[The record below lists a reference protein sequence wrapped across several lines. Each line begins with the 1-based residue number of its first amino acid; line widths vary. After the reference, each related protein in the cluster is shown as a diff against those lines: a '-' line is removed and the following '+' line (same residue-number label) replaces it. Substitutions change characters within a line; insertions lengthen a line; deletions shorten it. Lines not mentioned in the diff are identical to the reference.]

1 MAQNKQAFSLSILN
15 LAPPLSLPTKSNTS
29 APISPPR
36 YFSTLANLFFHLK
49 SSKNTLLLI
58 QFLSSKR
65 KHKMALIV
73 QKYGGTS
80 VGSPERIKNVAKRV
94 AKARA
99 EGHDVVVVV
108 SAMSGETNRLVAL
121 AHEMQEFPDPR
132 ELDVVLAT
140 GEQVTIGLLAM
151 ALKNI
156 GVPAKSYTGWQVA
169 VRTDDAHTKA
179 RIDHIDDA
187 KMRADL
193 SEGKVVIVA
202 GFQGVTADGDVA
214 TLGRGGSD
222 TSAVAL
228 AAALKAD
235 ECQIYTDV
243 DGVYTTDPRVVPEA
257 RRMNTISFEEMLELA
272 SLGSKVLQIRSV
284 EFAGKYKVRLRV
296 LSSLEDGGE
305 GTLITFEEDENMEK
319 AAVQGIAFDKNQ
331 ARINVRGVPDK
342 PGIAYQILGTVADAN
357 IEVDMI
363 IQNVGAEGTT
373 DFSFTVPRGDYKQT
387 LELMKGLQQSLNATE
402 VNGDDGVCKV
412 SVVGLG
418 MRSHVGV
425 ASKMFRTLAEEGIN
439 IQMISTSEI
448 KVSVLID
455 EKYMELA
462 TRVWHKAFELDK
474 A

>member
-1 MAQNKQAFSLSILN
+1 
-15 LAPPLSLPTKSNTS
+15 
-29 APISPPR
+29 
-36 YFSTLANLFFHLK
+36 
-49 SSKNTLLLI
+49 
-58 QFLSSKR
+58 
-65 KHKMALIV
+65 MALIV

-80 VGSPERIKNVAKRV
+80 VGSAERIKNVAKRV
-94 AKARA
+94 AKTRA

-121 AHEMQEFPDPR
+121 AHEMQDFPDPR

-151 ALKNI
+151 ALKDI
-156 GVPAKSYTGWQVA
+156 GVDAKSYTGWQVA
-169 VRTDDAHTKA
+169 VKTDNAHTKA
-179 RIDHIDDA
+179 RIEDIDDEA
-187 KMRADL
+187 MRADL
-193 SEGKVVIVA
+193 KEGKVVIVA
-202 GFQGVTADGDVA
+202 GFQGVNGNGDIS

-257 RRMNTISFEEMLELA
+257 RRLDTVTFEEMLELA

-296 LSSLEDGGE
+296 LSSLQEGGN
-305 GTLITFEEDENMEK
+305 GTLITFEEDNNMER
-319 AAVQGIAFDKNQ
+319 AAVSGIAFDKNQ

-342 PGIAYQILGTVADAN
+342 PGVAYQILGAVANAN

-373 DFSFTVPRGDYKQT
+373 DFSFTVPRGEYKPV
-387 LELMKGLQQSLNATE
+387 LELLNGLKESIGAAE
-402 VNGDDGVCKV
+402 IDGDDTVCKV
-412 SVVGLG
+412 SIVGLG

-462 TRVWHKAFELDK
+462 TRVLHKAFEL

>member
-1 MAQNKQAFSLSILN
+1 
-15 LAPPLSLPTKSNTS
+15 
-29 APISPPR
+29 
-36 YFSTLANLFFHLK
+36 
-49 SSKNTLLLI
+49 
-58 QFLSSKR
+58 
-65 KHKMALIV
+65 MALIV

-80 VGSPERIKNVAKRV
+80 VGSVERIKNVAKRV

-121 AHEMQEFPDPR
+121 AQEIQEIPDPR
-132 ELDVVLAT
+132 EFDVILST

-151 ALKNI
+151 ALKSI
-156 GVPAKSYTGWQVA
+156 GVEAKSYTGWQVA
-169 VRTDDAHTKA
+169 LKTDNAHTKA
-179 RIDHIDDA
+179 RIEDIDDA

-193 SEGKVVIVA
+193 QDGKVVIVA
-202 GFQGVTADGDVA
+202 GFQGVSGNGDIT

-257 RRMNTISFEEMLELA
+257 RRMDTITFEEMIELA

-296 LSSLEDGGE
+296 LSSLQEGGD
-305 GTLITFEEDENMEK
+305 GTLITFEEDDNMER
-319 AAVQGIAFDKNQ
+319 AAVTGIAFDKNQ

-342 PGIAYQILGTVADAN
+342 PGVAYQILGAVADAN

-363 IQNVGAEGTT
+363 IQNVGSEGTT
-373 DFSFTVPRGDYKQT
+373 DFSFTVPRSDYKQT
-387 LELMKGLQQSLNATE
+387 IEILQQRQDSIGAAYID
-402 VNGDDGVCKV
+402 GDDTVCKV
-412 SVVGLG
+412 SAVGLG

-425 ASKMFRTLAEEGIN
+425 AAKIFRTLAEEGIN

-462 TRVWHKAFELDK
+462 TRVLHKAFDLGN
-474 A
+474 